1 MATRTRKF
9 ASAAIVVIALFV
21 LGCAGIWLLGKGVE
35 EEASQ
40 SQPTIKLEDPPS
52 QEEVESMDIQPLDGD
67 FIVPSVGMSTGL
79 ESMSEVNGS
88 INPPGL
94 QNGYML
100 RDHGTPDSPEDGT
113 VYVAIHSVQGA
124 DLPGNKLINVE
135 DATSA
140 IGEGDT
146 IEVSGH
152 EYAVNNSYVVDKD
165 KIGERQELWEEEPGK
180 LVVLTCLQRPEG
192 RSLQNV
198 VIEAHSN

>member
-1 MATRTRKF
+1 MATRARKF
-9 ASAAIVVIALFV
+9 ASAAIVVIALLV

-40 SQPTIKLEDPPS
+40 SQPTIKLEEPPS